1 METGVIFDIKKYAIH
16 DGPGIRTTVFFK
28 GCPLS
33 CWWCHNPEGLTMSTQ
48 RLYIKERCI
57 GCGECIKVCP
67 QEANSLSSRGV
78 ITDQSK
84 CIKCRT
90 CAQACP
96 SEAIEF
102 IGKTSTVDDVVRKIE
117 RDIIFYD
124 ESNGGVT
131 FSGGEPLMQPGFLL
145 ELLDACGKLE
155 IHRTVDTAGY
165 ADAKILMSVAERT
178 ELFIYDVK
186 HMDPEKHKKYTGVS
200 NEQILSNLELLAG
213 HGANIKVRIPVIPG
227 FNNDNENIDRTG
239 SFISSLPG
247 VSSVNLLK
255 YHDSAITKYKKIGV
269 KYLLKNVSPSSEHEL
284 KSIKKRLR
292 KYGLKVKIGG

>member
-1 METGVIFDIKKYAIH
+1 METGVIFNIKKYAIH

-33 CWWCHNPEGLTMSTQ
+33 CWWCHNPEGLTMPTQ

-102 IGKTSTVDDVVRKIE
+102 IGKTSTVDDVVRKIG

-165 ADAKILMSVAERT
+165 ADAKILMSVAEYT

-186 HMDPEKHKKYTGVS
+186 HMDSEKHKKYTGVS

-213 HGANIKVRIPVIPG
+213 HGVNIKVRIPVIPG

-247 VSSVNLLK
+247 VSNVNLLK
-255 YHDSAITKYKKIGV
+255 YHDSAIAKYKKIGV
-269 KYLLKNVSPSSEHEL
+269 KYLLKNVLPSSEHEL
-284 KSIKKRLR
+284 KSIKKRLG